1 MAGEASVYRTATGF
15 QSLVDHF
22 PLTRLQKAVIRL
34 DSDLRALRLRWA
46 LVGGFAVMLRA
57 ESRSTRDLDIVL
69 ATLGDREADDAVRG
83 LRFRGY
89 RDHPTQPM
97 LLRKNGEIFGIRL
110 VSPLLD
116 NDDEEQETIVDVLL
130 GCSGVEA
137 EIIAAAELLEVL
149 PNIFIPVA
157 RRAHLIALKVLA
169 ARPQDLEDVRDL
181 LRESDVAEIQ
191 TARQTLQ
198 LIEERGFNEG
208 KELLIELGRLMDS
221 LDE

>member
-1 MAGEASVYRTATGF
+1 MSR
-15 QSLVDHF
+15 S

-34 DSDLRALRLRWA
+34 DSDLRALGLRWA

-57 ESRSTRDLDIVL
+57 ESRNTRDLDFVL
-69 ATLGDREADDAVRG
+69 ATLGDRETDEAVRG

-89 RDHPTQPM
+89 RDHPTEPM
-97 LLRKNGEIFGIRL
+97 LLRKDGRVFGIRL

-116 NDDEEQETIVDVLL
+116 PDDEEKVTVVDVLL

-137 EIIAAAELLEVL
+137 EIVATADLLEVL

-157 RRAHLIALKVLA
+157 RSEYLIALKVLA
-169 ARPQDLEDVRDL
+169 GRPQDLEDVRVL
-181 LRESDVAEIQ
+181 LREIDVAELQ
-191 TARQTLQ
+191 SARQILQ
-198 LIEERGFNEG
+198 LIEERGFNED
-208 KELLIELGRLMDS
+208 KDLLVELGKLMDS

>member
-1 MAGEASVYRTATGF
+1 VPRAS
-15 QSLVDHF
+15 
-22 PLTRLQKAVIRL
+22 LTRLQKALIRL
-34 DSDLRALRLRWA
+34 DSDLRALGVRWA

-69 ATLGDREADDAVRG
+69 ATLRDLAADEAVRG

-97 LLRKNGEIFGIRL
+97 LQRKDGRLFGIRL

-116 NDDEEQETIVDVLL
+116 DHDEEAETVVDLLL

-137 EIIAAAELLEVL
+137 EIIAAAEVLEIL
-149 PNIFIPVA
+149 PDIFIPVA
-157 RRAHLIALKVLA
+157 RAGHLIALKVLA
-169 ARPQDLEDVRDL
+169 GRIQDQEDVRAL
-181 LRESDVAEIQ
+181 LRESDPAEVHM
-191 TARQTLQ
+191 ARQTLQ
-198 LIEERGFNEG
+198 LIEERGFDEG
-208 KELLIELGRLMDS
+208 KNLLVELGRLMDS

>member
-1 MAGEASVYRTATGF
+1 MARV
-15 QSLVDHF
+15 

-34 DSDLRALRLRWA
+34 DGDLSALRLRWA

-69 ATLGDREADDAVRG
+69 ATPGDRETDEAVLG
-83 LRFRGY
+83 LRSRGY
-89 RDHPTQPM
+89 RDHPTKPM
-97 LLRKNGEIFGIRL
+97 LLRKDGRLFGIRL

-116 NDDEEQETIVDVLL
+116 DDEEEETVVDLLL

-157 RRAHLIALKVLA
+157 RRAHLVALKVLA
-169 ARPQDLEDVRDL
+169 GRPQDLEDVREL
-181 LRESDVAEIQ
+181 LRESDVAEIHS
-191 TARQTLQ
+191 ARQTLQ

-208 KELLIELGRLMDS
+208 KDLLVELGKLMDS

>member
-1 MAGEASVYRTATGF
+1 MARV
-15 QSLVDHF
+15 

-34 DSDLRALRLRWA
+34 DADLRVLRLRWA

-69 ATLGDREADDAVRG
+69 ATPGDRETDEAVLG
-83 LRFRGY
+83 LRSRGY
-89 RDHPTQPM
+89 RDHPTKPM
-97 LLRKNGEIFGIRL
+97 LLRKDGRLFGIRL

-116 NDDEEQETIVDVLL
+116 DDDEEEETVVDLLL

-157 RRAHLIALKVLA
+157 RREHLVALKVLA
-169 ARPQDLEDVRDL
+169 GRPQDLEDVREL
-181 LRESDVAEIQ
+181 LRESDVAELQ
-191 TARQTLQ
+191 RARQTLQ

-208 KELLIELGRLMDS
+208 KDLLVELGKLMES

>member
-1 MAGEASVYRTATGF
+1 MPRP
-15 QSLVDHF
+15 

-34 DSDLRALRLRWA
+34 DSDLRALGVKWA

-69 ATLGDREADDAVRG
+69 ATVGDSEADEVIRG

-89 RDHPTQPM
+89 RDHPVQPM
-97 LLRKNGEIFGIRL
+97 LQRKGGGLFGIRL

-116 NDDEEQETIVDVLL
+116 DLDQEAEAVVDLLL

-137 EIIAAAELLEVL
+137 EIIAAAEILEVL

-157 RRAHLIALKVLA
+157 RVGHLIALKVLA
-169 ARPQDLEDVRDL
+169 GRVQDQEDVRAL
-181 LRESDVAEIQ
+181 LREGEAAEVQ
-191 TARQTLQ
+191 LARQALQ
-198 LIEERGFNEG
+198 LIEERGFDEG
-208 KELLIELGRLMDS
+208 KDLLVELGRLMDS